1 MISTRVLL
9 IDDQQL
15 IRAGVRRILGECDE
29 IEVVGEAATGEEGLV
44 LAKKLRPDVVL
55 MDIHMPGMGGLEATR
70 RLRMLENPP
79 AVIAL
84 SVSGQEPYPSH
95 LLAAGAGGYLSKD
108 CASDEV
114 VEAVLAVRS
123 GKRYISRDVAK
134 DYALTHAVG
143 DPTGSPTPSLSS
155 RETEI
160 LTLTCQGRNAKDIGN
175 LLHISPGTVR
185 TYRHRIYE
193 KLGVRTPVELLRE
206 AWNHGLI
213 PEESGAELP
222 PAR

>member
-1 MISTRVLL
+1 MVPIRVLL

-15 IRAGVRRILGECDE
+15 IRAGVRRILGECRE
-29 IEVVGEAATGEEGLV
+29 IEVVGEAATGEEGL
-44 LAKKLRPDVVL
+44 AQARRLRCDVVL
-55 MDIHMPGMGGLEATR
+55 MDIHMPGIGGLEATR
-70 RLRMLENPP
+70 RLKTLNPPP

-95 LLAAGAGGYLSKD
+95 LFAAGAEGYLSKD

-123 GKRYISRDVAK
+123 GKRYISRDVAQ
-134 DYALTHAVG
+134 DYALSHAVAAPAG
-143 DPTGSPTPSLSS
+143 ASTLSLSC

-160 LTLTCQGRNAKDIGN
+160 LTLTCQGRNTKDIGN
-175 LLHISPGTVR
+175 LLHISPATVR
-185 TYRHRIYE
+185 TYRHRIYG
-193 KLGVRTPVELLRE
+193 KLGVRTSVELLRE

-213 PEESGAELP
+213 PDEPGTEP
-222 PAR
+222 PLAR

>member
-1 MISTRVLL
+1 MIPTRVLL

-15 IRAGVRRILGECDE
+15 IRAGVRRILGECAE

-44 LAKKLRPDVVL
+44 LAKQLRPDVVL

-70 RLRMLENPP
+70 RLRTLENPP

-95 LLAAGAGGYLSKD
+95 LFAAGAEGYLSKD

-114 VEAVLAVRS
+114 VEAVLAVRL
-123 GKRYISRDVAK
+123 GKRYISRDVAQE
-134 DYALTHAVG
+134 YALSHAVA
-143 DPTGSPTPSLSS
+143 DPSGNPTPSLSS

-175 LLHISPGTVR
+175 LLHLSPATVR

-193 KLGVRTPVELLRE
+193 KLGVGSSVELLRE

-213 PEESGAELP
+213 PDESGTEPP